1 MGLPSHPPL
10 SAWRC
15 LDLSMRAWTHSLS
28 LSLSLSLSSSKEEEH
43 HSLSS
48 PSEVD
53 KGWSQSLGLQPSCL
67 ILVTWHPVILGPL
80 TVNLQSSSTHFLTPI
95 FHVTAPSAIV
105 TSLKTVL
112 WLKKILFVFLK
123 DYSCRKEQRERSH
136 VRLYLLAPVA
146 ILAKL

>member
-10 SAWRC
+10 SACRC
-15 LDLSMRAWTHSLS
+15 LDLSVRAWT

-67 ILVTWHPVILGPL
+67 ILVTWHPLILGPL

-95 FHVTAPSAIV
+95 FRVTAPSAIV

-112 WLKKILFVFLK
+112 WLKKIMFVFLK

>member
-1 MGLPSHPPL
+1 MLIIIQINVDFILPIYSPL
-10 SAWRC
+10 SSQTYKRKDFKN
-15 LDLSMRAWTHSLS
+15 LFLGKIIIVKKIQGINKR
-28 LSLSLSLSSSKEEEH
+28 
-43 HSLSS
+43 
-48 PSEVD
+48 
-53 KGWSQSLGLQPSCL
+53 SQSLGLQPSCL